1 MTTRKA
7 KAKAELSEFPSVSLS
22 ERYIAFS
29 YEDGRRRYTECL
41 AWAAKSG
48 AYVRI

>member
-7 KAKAELSEFPSVSLS
+7 KAKAKPSEFTCVFLS

-29 YEDGRRRYTECL
+29 YEERRRRYTKCL
-41 AWAAKSG
+41 AWAAESG

>member
-7 KAKAELSEFPSVSLS
+7 KAKAELSDFPCVFLS
-22 ERYIAFS
+22 GRYIAFS
-29 YEDGRRRYTECL
+29 YEDGRRRNTKCL

>member
-29 YEDGRRRYTECL
+29 YEDRRRRYTECL
-41 AWAAKSG
+41 AWAVKSG

>member
-1 MTTRKA
+1 MTTR
-7 KAKAELSEFPSVSLS
+7 KAKAELSEFTCVSIS
-22 ERYIAFS
+22 GRYIAFS

-41 AWAAKSG
+41 AGAAESG